1 MTAPSEAI
9 RTVNIISLCWPGFD
23 DFNQIYVANQI
34 EKKKKKKKNN
44 STDISTQEKG
54 WIVHITKLKSPGNQ
68 QSRHKGAESK

>member
-23 DFNQIYVANQI
+23 DFTQIYVANQI
-34 EKKKKKKKNN
+34 EKKKKNN